1 MKENSHQGGTVERW
15 GGGGR
20 EGLMAMERR
29 DTGTPGHLLWI
40 ANDLFYKQLRIPGF
54 SIAHKVT
61 GKVASDDCIS
71 YNVITLYII
80 V

>member
-1 MKENSHQGGTVERW
+1 MGRGRKRGTH
-15 GGGGR
+15 
-20 EGLMAMERR
+20 
-29 DTGTPGHLLWI
+29 GHGEKKGHRH
-40 ANDLFYKQLRIPGF
+40 ARAPAVDGDDRFYKQLRIPGF